1 MGKVTERDIA
11 EFALDFINKLSEID
25 EDYLDYWD
33 QYWEI
38 RFGNVK
44 FTFLDIR
51 DSEWMA
57 EDMLRI
63 SAQAKAE
70 PENEEPDVREF
81 TDNEHC
87 VAYLV
92 IEGDLYEKMYYCQG
106 YGAGG
111 EEAQKYLDAL
121 DTAVQDHNM
130 RYDWAGGAIILYD
143 IDDIDAGV
151 VG

>member
-1 MGKVTERDIA
+1 MGQFSERDIA
-11 EFALDFINKLSEID
+11 EFAVDLTKRLCDID
-25 EDYLDYWD
+25 EEYFEELSMD
-33 QYWEI
+33 WELRWGKFNI
-38 RFGNVK
+38 KLGDIHDRRYTADKLLEYAADVK
-44 FTFLDIR
+44 D
-51 DSEWMA
+51 D
-57 EDMLRI
+57 
-63 SAQAKAE
+63 
-70 PENEEPDVREF
+70 PEETDVKEF
-81 TDNEHC
+81 TDDEHC